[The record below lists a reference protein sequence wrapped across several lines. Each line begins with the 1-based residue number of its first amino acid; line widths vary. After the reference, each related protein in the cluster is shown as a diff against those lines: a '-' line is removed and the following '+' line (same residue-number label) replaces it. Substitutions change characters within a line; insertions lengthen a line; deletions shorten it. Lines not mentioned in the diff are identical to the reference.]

1 MALPELPLGKMQRE
15 MDELKEQLADLKTG
29 GGGGGSNGNMESR
42 VSKLE
47 SDVGHIQSDIKE
59 IKDDLRTLLKG
70 GIAAFLIT
78 WAGIIASALG
88 LAYLMAKG
96 FKWL

>member
-1 MALPELPLGKMQRE
+1 
-15 MDELKEQLADLKTG
+15 MD
-29 GGGGGSNGNMESR
+29 SR
-42 VSKLE
+42 VAKLE
-47 SDVGHIQSDIKE
+47 SAVDNIQRDAKE

-70 GIAAFLIT
+70 GIGAFLIT
-78 WAGIIASALG
+78 WAGIIAVALG